1 MPEEINRLVADA
13 VSDLLFAPTQTAVAN
28 LAREGV
34 RPERIRMVGDVMFDA
49 ALHYGEQANTKRALL
64 HKLGLADRPYVLA
77 TIHRAENVDDL
88 GRLRIIFDVL
98 VQLSRD
104 LPVVLPLHPRARKM
118 IDKNRI
124 EPALHQLLVIEPLG
138 YLQMLL
144 LEKHAALIAT
154 DSGGVQKEAF
164 FFRVPCVTFREETE
178 WSELVALGWNRL
190 APPTDISTVL
200 EACRQALDALPD
212 EHANPYGDGRAA
224 ERIAQEL
231 IGTWAQPMHAER
243 PHADTS
249 ATRFACRN

>member
-1 MPEEINRLVADA
+1 
-13 VSDLLFAPTQTAVAN
+13 
-28 LAREGV
+28 
-34 RPERIRMVGDVMFDA
+34 MVGDVMFDA

-88 GRLRIIFDVL
+88 GRLRIILDVL

-104 LPVVLPLHPRARKM
+104 LPVVLPLHPRARKV
-118 IDKNRI
+118 I
-124 EPALHQLLVIEPLG
+124 EQHQIKQPSHQLLVIEPLG

-178 WSELVALGWNRL
+178 WTELVALGWNRL

-200 EACRQALDALPD
+200 EACRQALDALPG

-231 IGTWAQPMHAER
+231 IGTWAQPIHER

-249 ATRFACRN
+249 ATRFACR